1 MLACMHTRRHA
12 RTHARTLISF
22 VGHCVIPR
30 AAIKWHP
37 DKNRDNPEA
46 TERFQRVAEAYEVL
60 CGDAKVICQFF
71 SAEDFLYAG
80 ARFSCVLDRI
90 CVYVYSVF
98 VDIPIFGIYIV
109 NFVTATKKVHEDK
122 QRLNE

>member
-1 MLACMHTRRHA
+1 MHARTHACTHA
-12 RTHARTLISF
+12 RTHARTHACMHARTHARTHARMLISF
-22 VGHCVIPR
+22 IGHCVIPHT
-30 AAIKWHP
+30 AIKWHP
-37 DKNRDNPEA
+37 DKNRDNPDA

-90 CVYVYSVF
+90 CVYVYSVL
-98 VDIPIFGIYIV
+98 VYIPIFCI
-109 NFVTATKKVHEDK
+109 FC
-122 QRLNE
+122 